1 MLAPLTL
8 ASVIVIALYVVIL
21 LISFRWLIPRL
32 STTAKKLATIILAT
46 QALVILLGIQSVH
59 SDTYVLRLFNID
71 RENNLAA
78 AVAGMQLALVA
89 QLALLTAWL
98 ARGQSLWRRIYL
110 LGFGLLFLLLA
121 REELLETRHG
131 QDMVPWELLYAA
143 VGVAVLV
150 ATLVVAARSPRSMW
164 IWYICLL
171 TGLAISAAGALL
183 IEQLRFLEICSDLGL
198 VRYNTFFDMDS
209 CLAYLIEESME
220 FLGIW
225 LVLVA
230 MLGLLS
236 DVVAKP
242 KLFLRCLLY
251 ALPILLFIV
260 IVSIS
265 DPDLNRVHFKLQEKF
280 DASPADVSFESGVRL
295 YGYQIERV
303 EASYLEV
310 SLWLSALPFGYNGL
324 GYSIHLIDPVT
335 ATTLSSQDKFA
346 SVSGSRVRGPWHLP
360 VFRQSLQ
367 LDSVADF
374 PRNQA
379 FLVVLSIWREAGDQF
394 ARQKVVSSDLGLLND
409 TQVVLAVFVIP
420 SESAPAS
427 PAALATFEDAMTL
440 GLVDLPERARSAE
453 TLAISFNWRAENEVT
468 EDYVQFLHFG
478 NEETGEWWVY
488 DQQPLGARLPT
499 RLWYSGLADSETWEI
514 PLPADL
520 APGRYS
526 VFTGLYR
533 ISDQERLGVSDVE
546 GTSFPDDRVPLGYV
560 MIEPA

>member
-8 ASVIVIALYVVIL
+8 ARVIVIALYAIVA
-21 LISFRWLIPRL
+21 LISVRRLIPRL
-32 STTAKKLATIILAT
+32 STNYRRLALSIFALHAVVSLLAL
-46 QALVILLGIQSVH
+46 QAAH
-59 SDTYVLRLFNID
+59 SNTYVLRLFHIIG
-71 RENNLAA
+71 ENSVGA

-89 QLALLTAWL
+89 EIALMTACLTRRGRSHWL
-98 ARGQSLWRRIYL
+98 RLYL
-110 LGFGLLFLLLA
+110 VGFGLLSCFMAWDELSLRRTLNEHSDLFYTLAGVVVVLLTS
-121 REELLETRHG
+121 R
-131 QDMVPWELLYAA
+131 
-143 VGVAVLV
+143 VAL
-150 ATLVVAARSPRSMW
+150 RSPRHTW
-164 IWYICLL
+164 IWFACLL
-171 TGLAISAAGALL
+171 TGLAISAAGGIVLDQPANLS
-183 IEQLRFLEICSDLGL
+183 ICEPLGL
-198 VRYNTFFDMDS
+198 LHFSAFLDRQQ
-209 CLAYLIEESME
+209 CLFSLIEESLE
-220 FLGIW
+220 LLGIW

-236 DVVAKP
+236 DVVPRP
-242 KLFLRCLLY
+242 KRPLRWLLY
-251 ALPILLFIV
+251 ALPVVTFV
-260 IVSIS
+260 VCVGVS
-265 DPDLNRVHFKLQEKF
+265 DKNTARVHEDIQ
-280 DASPADVSFESGVRL
+280 ASPADVSFESGVRL

-303 EASYLEV
+303 EANYLEV

-324 GYSIHLIDPVT
+324 GYSVHLIDPVT
-335 ATTLSSQDKFA
+335 ATTLSSRDKFV

-379 FLVVLSIWREAGDQF
+379 FLVVLSVWREAGEQF
-394 ARQKVVSSDLGLLND
+394 ARQKVVSSDLSLLND
-409 TQVVLAVFVIP
+409 TQVVLADFLIP

>member
-1 MLAPLTL
+1 VSLIAPLTL
-8 ASVIVIALYVVIL
+8 ARIIVIALYAIVA
-21 LISFRWLIPRL
+21 LISFRRLIPRL
-32 STTAKKLATIILAT
+32 STNYRRLALSIFALQAVVSLLAL
-46 QALVILLGIQSVH
+46 QAVDSN
-59 SDTYVLRLFNID
+59 TYVLRLFRIIG
-71 RENNLAA
+71 ENSVGV

-89 QLALLTAWL
+89 EIALMTAWL
-98 ARGQSLWRRIYL
+98 GRGQPAWRRIYL
-110 LGFGLLFLLLA
+110 AGFGLLFFFLVWDELSLWRVFDEHSDLFYILAGVVVVLLTA
-121 REELLETRHG
+121 R
-131 QDMVPWELLYAA
+131 
-143 VGVAVLV
+143 VAL
-150 ATLVVAARSPRSMW
+150 RSPRHTW
-164 IWYICLL
+164 IWFACLL
-171 TGLAISAAGALL
+171 IGLAISAAGGIVLDQPANLS
-183 IEQLRFLEICSDLGL
+183 ICEPLGL
-198 VRYNTFFDMDS
+198 LHFSAFLDRQQ
-209 CLAYLIEESME
+209 CLFSLIEESLE
-220 FLGIW
+220 LLGIW

-236 DVVAKP
+236 DVVPRP
-242 KLFLRCLLY
+242 KRPLRWLLY
-251 ALPILLFIV
+251 ALPVVTFV
-260 IVSIS
+260 VCVGVS
-265 DPDLNRVHFKLQEKF
+265 DKNTARVHEDIQ
-280 DASPADVSFESGVRL
+280 ASPADVSFESGVRL

-303 EASYLEV
+303 EANYLEV

-324 GYSIHLIDPVT
+324 GYSVHLIDPVT
-335 ATTLSSQDKFA
+335 ATTLSSRDKFV

-514 PLPADL
+514 SLPADL
-520 APGRYS
+520 APGRYE

-533 ISDQERLGVSDVE
+533 QTDLQRLPARDVE
-546 GTSFPDDRVPLGYV
+546 GNPFTDARIPLGSV
-560 MIEPA
+560 TIERI